1 MFGLPFQSGWVEQL
15 LANFGAARFALDN
28 LIFCESQLGAKFTV
42 PRVTKDRRGDILCA
56 WMDMYAQLSVC
67 VCVYPAL
74 TNRVLRC
81 FFAGRF
87 NNAATVHE
95 DITPDHCDAHATC
108 FELLN

>member
-15 LANFGAARFALDN
+15 LANFGAPRFALDN

-42 PRVTKDRRGDILCA
+42 PLVTEDRRGDILCTGGH
-56 WMDMYAQLSVC
+56 VC
-67 VCVYPAL
+67 AIIRVCVYPAL

-81 FFAGRF
+81 CFAERF